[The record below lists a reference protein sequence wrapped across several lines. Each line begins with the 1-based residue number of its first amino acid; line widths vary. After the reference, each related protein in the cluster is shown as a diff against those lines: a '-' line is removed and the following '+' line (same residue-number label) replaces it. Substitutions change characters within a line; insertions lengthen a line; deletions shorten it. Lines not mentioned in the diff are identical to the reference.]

1 MAIGSDNG
9 RVGASSVIHD
19 KFDGALATIE
29 TREPDTVNQSGTA
42 WAVGSSSAGLSV
54 DGSGALSETT
64 PRTYHDVEV
73 NAKAPNRTVR
83 ALISIS
89 GTTGNAGVHMRGTT
103 PGDEYDYI
111 YLSPGTL
118 TLANILFKNYGGST
132 VASSSSFAWESATPA
147 YLVVEDDGTDYTIYL
162 EDTDGNV
169 VSGSLFTGTASAAR
183 VDNTYYGLYA
193 DGGTEEVTWYDFQ
206 VI

>member
-9 RVGASSVIHD
+9 RIGTSSVIHD
-19 KFDGALATIE
+19 KFDGALATVE

-54 DGSGALSETT
+54 DGNGALSETT
-64 PRTYHDVEV
+64 SRTYHDVEV
-73 NAKAPNRTVR
+73 NAKTPNRAVKT
-83 ALISIS
+83 LISSS
-89 GTTGNAGVHMRGTT
+89 GAGGNIGVHMRGTT

-111 YLSPGTL
+111 YASPL
-118 TLANILFKNYGGST
+118 TVSTVNILAKNYAGSSLGT
-132 VASSSSFAWESATPA
+132 SGSFSHALSTPTW
-147 YLVVEDDGTDYTIYL
+147 LIVEDDGTDYTIYM
-162 EDTDGNV
+162 EDVDGNV
-169 VSGSLFTGTASAAR
+169 ISGSSFTVTASAAR

-193 DGGTEEVTWYDFQ
+193 DGDTDEITWYDFQ